1 MKTNKKENKMKTIKL
16 TNKQYEE
23 LLEKADGYDDWCWI
37 DEQIDYAQETGDLKE
52 KKKLIAKRKL
62 WEDMVDK
69 LKEARQ

>member
-23 LLEKADGYDDWCWI
+23 LLE
-37 DEQIDYAQETGDLKE
+37 QETGDLKE